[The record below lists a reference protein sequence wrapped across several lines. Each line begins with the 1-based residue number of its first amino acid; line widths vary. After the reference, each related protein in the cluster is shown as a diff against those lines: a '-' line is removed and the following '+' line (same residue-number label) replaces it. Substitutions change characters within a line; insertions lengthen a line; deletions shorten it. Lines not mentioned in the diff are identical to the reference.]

1 MPMTLNDF
9 IARAVSYFDKAES
22 AEQKE
27 TAKLGTR
34 ITELEASLAKSNATV
49 AERDQS
55 IKDLQAQIE
64 PQAVKIA
71 NLETELAAANAK
83 VTETLAGLGV
93 DPKAIP
99 AAGKEADAAPKADN
113 ILEKYQA
120 ITDPTER
127 ISFYRANRS
136 AIDAAFK

>member
-1 MPMTLNDF
+1 MPMTLNEF
-9 IARAVSYFDKAES
+9 IDRAVSYFDKAES

-27 TAKLGTR
+27 SAKLSAR
-34 ITELEASLAKSNATV
+34 IAELEDSLAKSNATI

-64 PQAVKIA
+64 PQAVKIKS
-71 NLETELAAANAK
+71 LETELAAEKAK

-99 AAGKEADAAPKADN
+99 AAGKKADAAPKAEN

-127 ISFYRANRS
+127 ISFYRANRA
-136 AIDAAFK
+136 AIDLAFK